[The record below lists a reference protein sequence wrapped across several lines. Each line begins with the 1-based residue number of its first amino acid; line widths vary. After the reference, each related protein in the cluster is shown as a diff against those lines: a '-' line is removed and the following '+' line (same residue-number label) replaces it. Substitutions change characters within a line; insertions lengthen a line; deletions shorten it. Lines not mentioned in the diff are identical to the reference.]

1 MEYGPDEDHVNMNFD
16 EFEAVYP
23 TVPYQGYDNLVD
35 CGIFTMMFLEYWA
48 SPRTLMTNIFDIE
61 DIHRIRIKI
70 ANEMMFQPYN
80 NGVKRIVTSYREEDD
95 DN

>member
-1 MEYGPDEDHVNMNFD
+1 M
-16 EFEAVYP
+16 
-23 TVPYQGYDNLVD
+23 
-35 CGIFTMMFLEYWA
+35 EYWA
-48 SPRTLMTNIFDIE
+48 SQRTLMTNIFDIE